1 MAIKKKK
8 ISELPLAESLTGLH
22 TIGVDAENNSVKVG
36 LEFVKT
42 AADRA
47 DQSAQTADQATI
59 EARTAT
65 IETRL
70 ATDEAIAVTDQ
81 AQNATQAAEQSAT
94 YATEQGLYALQQGDA
109 ARTATE
115 TIGQRIESGLA
126 ALVGSAPEALDTL
139 QELASALGN
148 DENFAVNVTSAIA
161 ERAMTNDPRLSDNRN
176 AINQNGASTIKFWT
190 GNQAQYD
197 ASDKAADTL
206 YFIL

>member
-8 ISELPLAESLTGLH
+8 ISELPLTESLVGLH
-22 TIGVDAENNSVKVG
+22 TIGVDDENNSVKGG

-47 DQSAQTADQATI
+47 DQSAQMADEATAET
-59 EARTAT
+59 RTAT
-65 IETRL
+65 TETRL

-81 AQNATQAAEQSAT
+81 AQNATQAAQQSAT
-94 YATEQGLYALQQGDA
+94 YATEQGLYASEQGDA

-115 TIGQRIESGLA
+115 TIGQRIESGIA

-139 QELASALGN
+139 QELAAALGN
-148 DENFAVNVTSAIA
+148 DENFAANVTTAIA
-161 ERAMTNDPRLSDNRN
+161 ERAMANDPRLSDNRN
-176 AINQNGASTIKFWT
+176 AINHNGASTIKLWT
-190 GNQAQYD
+190 GSQAQYD
-197 ASDKAADTL
+197 TSNKAADTL